1 MEEQA
6 TDKQVA
12 YLVRLAKKT
21 EYIKRY
27 DADITA
33 PYLDWDMERR
43 IGLTKAD
50 ASMYIDAYRT
60 LIRAFNFKRVL
71 LGKRQIA

>member
-12 YLVRLAKKT
+12 YLVRLANKV
-21 EYIKRY
+21 EYLKRY
-27 DADITA
+27 DADITTH
-33 PYLDWDMERR
+33 YFDWNEERR